1 MTEGTAYQTLEHR
14 FKRLGVLGG
23 IDRIL
28 EWDSQTMM
36 PVGGA
41 RDRAEQSAVIALLCH
56 EMLNHPSL
64 GDLLDK
70 AEADDLA
77 KLDPWQTANLGEM
90 RRRWIH
96 ANSVDARLV
105 EALTKAVSASE
116 ICWREARPAND
127 FAGFVKSMGDV
138 LALVREAAV
147 AKAEAL
153 DCSPYDALLDNFEP
167 HGRSA
172 DIDRL
177 FNRLTGFLPDF
188 LARVVECQAAEP
200 APLPLEGPF
209 PLAAQRILGRR
220 MMDAVGFDFD
230 HGRLDESD
238 HPFTGGS
245 PDDVRIT
252 TRYHDGDFT
261 QALMAVLHETGH
273 AMYERGLPAAWRHQP
288 VGEAAGMSI
297 HESQSLLL
305 EMQAC
310 RSRAFVEYAAPLMRE
325 AFGGEGPAWEAENIY
340 RLNTRAIPG
349 LIRVYAD
356 EVTYPA
362 HVMLRYRLEKSMIA
376 GDLVLGDLPGA
387 WADGMNEMLGITPPD
402 DREGCMQDIH
412 WAVGAYGYFPTYT
425 LGAVIAAQLYDA
437 AKAADGDIEPGLARG
452 DFKPL
457 FAWLAPH
464 VHAHGA
470 SLGPADLVERACGQ
484 SLDVAVFERHLAA
497 RYLTGVGD
505 GL

>member
-153 DCSPYDALLDNFEP
+153 DCSPYDALLL
-167 HGRSA
+167 S
-172 DIDRL
+172 L
-177 FNRLTGFLPDF
+177 
-188 LARVVECQAAEP
+188 
-200 APLPLEGPF
+200 
-209 PLAAQRILGRR
+209 
-220 MMDAVGFDFD
+220 
-230 HGRLDESD
+230 
-238 HPFTGGS
+238 
-245 PDDVRIT
+245 
-252 TRYHDGDFT
+252 
-261 QALMAVLHETGH
+261 
-273 AMYERGLPAAWRHQP
+273 
-288 VGEAAGMSI
+288 I
-297 HESQSLLL
+297 H
-305 EMQAC
+305 
-310 RSRAFVEYAAPLMRE
+310 
-325 AFGGEGPAWEAENIY
+325 I
-340 RLNTRAIPG
+340 
-349 LIRVYAD
+349 
-356 EVTYPA
+356 
-362 HVMLRYRLEKSMIA
+362 
-376 GDLVLGDLPGA
+376 
-387 WADGMNEMLGITPPD
+387 
-402 DREGCMQDIH
+402 
-412 WAVGAYGYFPTYT
+412 
-425 LGAVIAAQLYDA
+425 
-437 AKAADGDIEPGLARG
+437 
-452 DFKPL
+452 
-457 FAWLAPH
+457 
-464 VHAHGA
+464 
-470 SLGPADLVERACGQ
+470 
-484 SLDVAVFERHLAA
+484 
-497 RYLTGVGD
+497 
-505 GL
+505 